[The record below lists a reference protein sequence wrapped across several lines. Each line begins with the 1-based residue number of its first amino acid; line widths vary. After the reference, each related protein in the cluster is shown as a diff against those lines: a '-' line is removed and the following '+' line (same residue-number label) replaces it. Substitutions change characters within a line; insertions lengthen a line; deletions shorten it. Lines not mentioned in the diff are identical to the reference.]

1 MGAAQG
7 WVNDVLPP
15 LTIKIYV
22 GDAWQNLKMATLTV
36 FGHFKHQEAKIQHH
50 FHKYLE

>member
-15 LTIKIYV
+15 RTLKAYLH
-22 GDAWQNLKMATLTV
+22 DALHHLKMAILTV
-36 FGHFKHQEAKIQHH
+36 FGHFKHQEAKI
-50 FHKYLE
+50 